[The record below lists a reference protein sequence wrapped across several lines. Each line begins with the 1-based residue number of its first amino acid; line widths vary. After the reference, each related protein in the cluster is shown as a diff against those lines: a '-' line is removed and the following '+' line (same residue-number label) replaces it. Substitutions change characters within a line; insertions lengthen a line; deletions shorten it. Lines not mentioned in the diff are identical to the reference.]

1 MKHYTAKVWR
11 EGKFWIVTVEGLPMA
26 TQARSAREVTEMTRD
41 FIASYTEQ
49 SESTFEVEYHFELPP
64 EVKDALHKAE
74 HLQREAEIARKA
86 AAAEARRAARAL
98 RDSGLSVRDVG
109 FALGISH
116 QRAHQL
122 IKG

>member
-11 EGKFWIVTVEGLPMA
+11 EGKFWVVTVDGLPMA
-26 TQARSAREVTEMTRD
+26 TQARNPREVPGMTRD
-41 FIASYTEQ
+41 FIASYTDQ
-49 SESTFEVEYHFELPP
+49 PESSFEVEYRFEFPADV
-64 EVKDALHKAE
+64 EEALHNAE
-74 HLQREAEIARKA
+74 QLQREAERARKA
-86 AAAEARRAARAL
+86 AAAEIRRAARAL
-98 RDSGLSVRDVG
+98 KQAGLSVRDVG